1 MTRIFLQ
8 GVERKGGGMKR
19 GVKLVA
25 LLAVL
30 ALVAAACGSKKK
42 TTAGGTTSP
51 QKKLGAGTTVCVVSD
66 EAGFDDKS
74 FNESAKNG
82 VEQAVQLYGV
92 TAKYLESK
100 TSQGYTPNVTACLGQ
115 GAKMVVTVGFRLDK
129 ATSDAAKANSSVK
142 FEIVDFGYEPGSL
155 PNVLGL
161 TFKTDDAAFLA
172 GYLAAGVSKSGKV
185 GTFGGVNI
193 PTVTI
198 FENGLAA
205 GVLKYNKDTG
215 KNVQVL
221 GWDPVKQNGTFSGD
235 FTNQAK
241 GKQIG
246 EDLISEG
253 ADVILPVAGDVGLG
267 TARAIQ
273 EAGGNAALI
282 WVDAD
287 GCGTVPQICPLILT
301 TVEKHMKKAV
311 FLGIEDMLK
320 GSFPGGTNYLG
331 TLKNDGVGL
340 APFHDWDSKIPADL
354 KSKLDEL
361 KKGIIDGT
369 VSVDPKDYAS

>member
-42 TTAGGTTSP
+42 TTAGGTSSP
-51 QKKLGAGTTVCVVSD
+51 QKKLGAGTIVCVVSD

-82 VEQAVQLYGV
+82 VEQAVQQYGV

-100 TSQGYTPNVTACLGQ
+100 TSQDYTPNVAACLGQ

-129 ATSDAAKANSSVK
+129 ATSDAAKFNPNVN
-142 FEIVDFGYEPGSL
+142 FEIVDFAYDPPI

-161 TFKTDDAAFLA
+161 TFQTDEAAFLA
-172 GYLAAGVSKSGKV
+172 GYVAAGMSKTGKV

-198 FENGLAA
+198 FENGFAA
-205 GVLKYNKDTG
+205 GVLKYNQDKGT
-215 KNVQVL
+215 NVQVL
-221 GWDPVKQNGTFSGD
+221 GWDPVKQDGTFSGD

-241 GKQIG
+241 GKSIG

-253 ADVILPVAGDVGLG
+253 ADIILPVAGDVGLG
-267 TARAIQ
+267 TAAAAK
-273 EAGGNAALI
+273 EAGNVSII

-287 GCGTVPQICPLILT
+287 GCNTVPQICPLLLT
-301 TVEKHMKKAV
+301 SIEKHIQKAV
-311 FLGIEDMLK
+311 FTGIDQLVK
-320 GSFPGGTNYLG
+320 GSFQGGTNYLG

-340 APFHDWDSKIPADL
+340 APFHEWDSKVPADL

-369 VSVDPKDYAS
+369 ISVDPKSYAS

>member
-1 MTRIFLQ
+1 MR
-8 GVERKGGGMKR
+8 R
-19 GVKLVA
+19 GSKLVA

-30 ALVAAACGSKKK
+30 VLLAVACGKK
-42 TTAGGTTSP
+42 TPAAGGTTSP

-82 VEQAVQLYGV
+82 VEQAVQQYGV

-100 TSQGYTPNVTACLGQ
+100 TSQDYTPNVTACLGQ
-115 GAKMVVTVGFRLDK
+115 GAKMIVTVGFRLDK
-129 ATSDAAKANSSVK
+129 ATSDAAKFNPNVK
-142 FEIVDFGYEPGSL
+142 FEIVDFAYDP
-155 PNVLGL
+155 PIANVLGL

-172 GYLAAGVSKSGKV
+172 GYLAAGTSKTGKV

-198 FENGLAA
+198 FENGFAA
-205 GVLKYNKDTG
+205 GVLKYKQDTRRS
-215 KNVQVL
+215 VQVL
-221 GWDPVKQNGTFSGD
+221 GWDPLKQNGTFSGD

-246 EDLISEG
+246 EDLLSEG
-253 ADVILPVAGDVGLG
+253 ADIILPVAGDVGLG

-311 FLGIEDMLK
+311 FLGIEEMLK
-320 GSFPGGTNYLG
+320 GSFPGGTTYLG

-340 APFHDWDSKIPADL
+340 APFHEWDRKIPADL

-361 KKGIIDGT
+361 KKGVIDGT
-369 VSVDPKDYAS
+369 VSVDPKSYSP

>member
-1 MTRIFLQ
+1 MTARMVPGAPSGWSGTLAPDDACRHHDRQEARLRWFDLAETNRPKYARLQRESGAIHRGRMTRIFLRC
-8 GVERKGGGMKR
+8 VERTGGGMRR
-19 GVKLVA
+19 GSKLVA

-51 QKKLGAGTTVCVVSD
+51 QKKRGAGTVVCVVSD

-82 VEQAVQLYGV
+82 VEQAVQQYGV

-100 TSQGYTPNVTACLGQ
+100 TSQDYTPNVTACLGQ
-115 GAKMVVTVGFRLDK
+115 GAKMVVTVGYRLDK
-129 ATSDAAKANSSVK
+129 ATSDAAKANTSVN
-142 FEIVDFGYEPGSL
+142 FEIVDFAYSPAI

-172 GYLAAGVSKSGKV
+172 GYLAAGVSKTGKV

-205 GVLKYNKDTG
+205 GVLKYNQDTG

-267 TARAIQ
+267 T
-273 EAGGNAALI
+273 
-282 WVDAD
+282 V
-287 GCGTVPQICPLILT
+287 
-301 TVEKHMKKAV
+301 
-311 FLGIEDMLK
+311 
-320 GSFPGGTNYLG
+320 
-331 TLKNDGVGL
+331 KNDGVGL
-340 APFHDWDSKIPADL
+340 APFHEWDSKIPADL

-369 VSVDPKDYAS
+369 ISVDPKSYAS

>member
-1 MTRIFLQ
+1 MR
-8 GVERKGGGMKR
+8 R
-19 GVKLVA
+19 GSKLVA

-30 ALVAAACGSKKK
+30 VLLAVACGKKK
-42 TTAGGTTSP
+42 TPAAGGTTSP

-82 VEQAVQLYGV
+82 VEQAVQQYGV

-100 TSQGYTPNVTACLGQ
+100 TSLDYTPNVTACLGQ

-129 ATSDAAKANSSVK
+129 ATSDAAKNNPNVN
-142 FEIVDFGYEPGSL
+142 FEIVDFGYDPPI

-161 TFKTDDAAFLA
+161 TFKTDEAAMLA
-172 GYLAAGVSKSGKV
+172 GYLAAGTTKSGKV

-198 FENGLAA
+198 FENGFAA
-205 GVLKYNKDTG
+205 GVLKYKQDTRRS
-215 KNVQVL
+215 VQVL
-221 GWDPVKQNGTFSGD
+221 GWDPLKQNGTFSGD

-253 ADVILPVAGDVGLG
+253 ADIILPVAGDVGLG
-267 TARAIQ
+267 TAAALQ
-273 EAGGNAALI
+273 EAGGSGALI

-301 TVEKHMKKAV
+301 TVEKHIKKAV
-311 FLGIEDMLK
+311 FTGIEEMLK
-320 GSFPGGTNYLG
+320 GSFQGGTNYVG

-340 APFHDWDSKIPADL
+340 APFHEWDSKIPTDL
-354 KSKLDEL
+354 KSRLDEL

-369 VSVDPKDYAS
+369 ISVDPKSYSP

>member
-1 MTRIFLQ
+1 MKFWQAVAFLDTDQLLDIARI
-8 GVERKGGGMKR
+8 
-19 GVKLVA
+19 
-25 LLAVL
+25 
-30 ALVAAACGSKKK
+30 
-42 TTAGGTTSP
+42 T
-51 QKKLGAGTTVCVVSD
+51 D

-82 VEQAVQLYGV
+82 VEQAVAQYGV
-92 TAKYLESK
+92 TSKYLESK
-100 TSQGYTPNVTACLGQ
+100 TGQDYTPNVTACLQ
-115 GAKMVVTVGFRLDK
+115 QNAKMIVTVGFRLDK
-129 ATSDAAKANSSVK
+129 ATSDAAKANPNVN

-172 GYLAAGVSKSGKV
+172 GYLAAGMTKTGKV

-198 FENGLAA
+198 FENGFTA

-221 GWDPVKQNGTFSGD
+221 GWDPAKQDGTFSGD

-241 GKQIG
+241 GKSIG

-253 ADVILPVAGDVGLG
+253 ADIILPVAGDVGLG
-267 TARAIQ
+267 TAAAIQ
-273 EAGGNAALI
+273 ESGGGGAII

-311 FLGIEDMLK
+311 FTGIGDMLK

-340 APFHDWDSKIPADL
+340 APFHEFDSKIPADL
-354 KSKLDEL
+354 KSKIDEL
-361 KKGIIDGT
+361 KAGIIDGSI
-369 VSVDPKDYAS
+369 SVDPKDYLS